1 MFLYTQPALL
11 KWHRTVISGWTATG
25 PKPKGLARNESSLA
39 MPHDAEIHSDRQRS
53 HIHRCDQV
61 RGYGRVERDL
71 TLEFGWRD
79 PGVCATPEVTEVLNV
94 RYLFYGQQRVIRSS
108 RQRVPWAVPCG

>member
-39 MPHDAEIHSDRQRS
+39 MQHDAEIHSDRQRS
-53 HIHRCDQV
+53 HTQLTV
-61 RGYGRVERDL
+61 RPP
-71 TLEFGWRD
+71 LEVRKQSWW
-79 PGVCATPEVTEVLNV
+79 PGVTWLAE
-94 RYLFYGQQRVIRSS
+94 
-108 RQRVPWAVPCG
+108 